1 MRNVRMRI
9 GSNKEPLLGMGGP
22 EGSGPS
28 ATAAAGSGGAGPRE
42 DDGAAPSS
50 PVPGRK
56 PRKICIAYSRFD
68 VGTHL
73 MEKAKQVR
81 RLGRLHGWAGS
92 GGGRA
97 AGGTVGRAGRLAGS
111 WAHGQLVGAPS
122 RSTGTCPLSVK
133 LHGLDRAGLGWAGH
147 HIVGELL
154 GGLDS
159 TQPDSAQ
166 PRSPPRQVMLE
177 PEDTVYVAHSF
188 EGKGVSEPLLAEG
201 VCSSVL
207 CGRTLP
213 PLEAVRSARS
223 TGTSLR
229 SVTVIHV

>member
-1 MRNVRMRI
+1 MRI

-81 RLGRLHGWAGS
+81 RLGEAGWTAGQGVDGQGGWRGGWARM
-92 GGGRA
+92 GGWRGLLLVPLARA
-97 AGGTVGRAGRLAGS
+97 L
-111 WAHGQLVGAPS
+111 
-122 RSTGTCPLSVK
+122 LS
-133 LHGLDRAGLGWAGH
+133 
-147 HIVGELL
+147 GELHARTRL
-154 GGLDS
+154 G
-159 TQPDSAQ
+159 
-166 PRSPPRQVMLE
+166 
-177 PEDTVYVAHSF
+177 
-188 EGKGVSEPLLAEG
+188 
-201 VCSSVL
+201 
-207 CGRTLP
+207 
-213 PLEAVRSARS
+213 
-223 TGTSLR
+223 
-229 SVTVIHV
+229 